1 VASIAEN
8 AKLPTAL
15 LPAYRNTQGRYIE
28 NDTPPLSYSA
38 DISDMFLVSF
48 VSMME
53 HGCQFRAIAVA
64 PWSSSDGCPIEF
76 PFSGRHALQRMP
88 PFTYLAVI
96 PPPRR
101 RRRRLPA
108 LGRRPTFPSFWQLE
122 MMLLLELRNI

>member
-1 VASIAEN
+1 VASIA

-38 DISDMFLVSF
+38 DISDVFLVSF

-53 HGCQFRAIAVA
+53 HGCQFRAIAAA

-101 RRRRLPA
+101 RLPA
-108 LGRRPTFPSFWQLE
+108 LASATDRLFLPFGSSR
-122 MMLLLELRNI
+122 